1 MHIFCCM
8 QLIEGAAEIFGCELS
23 LQQQVTIKGQTL
35 AVFSW
40 EGCRLRVEGTP
51 ELM

>member
-1 MHIFCCM
+1 VHVLL
-8 QLIEGAAEIFGCELS
+8 QLLNGTAEIFGCELA
-23 LQQQVTIKGQTL
+23 LQQPLDVKGHTL

-40 EGCRLRVEGTP
+40 EGCKLRVEGTP